1 MIIPQ
6 KMTAKLSNFEQLNER
21 FGWYRFELEHPY
33 RLENQAGQYMIIEVG
48 EGVRRAYSM
57 CDRPD
62 VDSSFE
68 IVLDYKP
75 NGVGVNYIRNLQF
88 GEVVHCMGPLGQL
101 TVDEVDPK
109 ATLYLLA
116 TGSGISPF
124 KAIVTDLLQ
133 LKHCQQKI
141 VLIWNMNLASEFFW
155 LEDLAAMQS
164 AFPNFEFVPVVSQPD
179 TSWTLARGFVAD
191 VLANYDLKSE
201 DHFYLCGSPLML
213 NNTVLYL
220 QNQRQVEKRQITT
233 EQFFAAASR

>member
-6 KMTAKLSNFEQLNER
+6 KMSAKLSNFEQLNER

-48 EGVRRAYSM
+48 AGVRRAYSM

-88 GEVVHCMGPLGQL
+88 GDSIKCTGPLGQL
-101 TVDEVDPK
+101 TVGEVAHG

-133 LKHCQQKI
+133 IKNFKQKI

-155 LEDLAAMQS
+155 LEDFLAIQS

-179 TSWTLARGFVAD
+179 ASWTLARGFVAD
-191 VLANYDLKSE
+191 VLANYDFKYD

-220 QNQRQVEKRQITT
+220 QNERHIEKRQITT
-233 EQFFAAASR
+233 EQFFAAASA